1 MPIAWLAEMLDITG
15 DLDTAVVLTLGVTPK
30 VDVDILQL
38 ADTAVAENVR
48 IAVKRCVVLSIRD
61 MEWPNEAEERE
72 DTEQVIVR
80 IARRCTARL
89 DLVHM
94 VARDILVPTAPRI
107 CTVRNTSSRCSIPIT
122 MGN

>member
-1 MPIAWLAEMLDITG
+1 MG
-15 DLDTAVVLTLGVTPK
+15 
-30 VDVDILQL
+30 
-38 ADTAVAENVR
+38 
-48 IAVKRCVVLSIRD
+48 
-61 MEWPNEAEERE
+61 WPNEAEERE

-89 DLVHM
+89 DVVHM
-94 VARDILVPTAPRI
+94 VARDILVPTVPPI